1 MRAKRAVIIG
11 DPLQLRHVA
20 NIDTSTDRMLLDQNK
35 LIEYLEWSYSSQSLF
50 DLAAAIRDEDS
61 MITLR
66 DHHRSDSQIIE
77 YSNKEFYD
85 GQLRVA
91 TKHEHL
97 NKPRKDEPAIRWV
110 QVKGTSVR
118 PSQGSVT
125 CAQEAKRVV
134 EEIDRLAGQGY
145 KGSIGVVTPFAP
157 QARMI
162 GDLLAQRDD
171 LTAFLRASDSLVAT
185 AHSFQGDERDVIIM
199 SPALQSG
206 APDSAIKFVSSQANL
221 FNVAVT
227 RARAALI
234 VVGNREAKELNKVPH
249 IQAFVKYVEQ
259 IGKSTERRLSENSKD
274 YGPKFPSERRDG
286 SVSDFEVKLYEAL
299 YKSGIKTTP
308 QLSVDQY
315 RLDLA
320 LIDGDRK
327 LDIEVD
333 GEFYHRHWTGENI
346 RRDMLRSQRL
356 IELGWDVQR
365 FWVYQVR
372 DDIDGCVKRVRKW
385 LKG

>member
-1 MRAKRAVIIG
+1 
-11 DPLQLRHVA
+11 
-20 NIDTSTDRMLLDQNK
+20 
-35 LIEYLEWSYSSQSLF
+35 
-50 DLAAAIRDEDS
+50 
-61 MITLR
+61 
-66 DHHRSDSQIIE
+66 
-77 YSNKEFYD
+77 
-85 GQLRVA
+85 
-91 TKHEHL
+91 
-97 NKPRKDEPAIRWV
+97 
-110 QVKGTSVR
+110 
-118 PSQGSVT
+118 
-125 CAQEAKRVV
+125 
-134 EEIDRLAGQGY
+134 
-145 KGSIGVVTPFAP
+145 
-157 QARMI
+157 
-162 GDLLAQRDD
+162 
-171 LTAFLRASDSLVAT
+171 
-185 AHSFQGDERDVIIM
+185 
-199 SPALQSG
+199 
-206 APDSAIKFVSSQANL
+206 
-221 FNVAVT
+221 
-227 RARAALI
+227 
-234 VVGNREAKELNKVPH
+234 LNKVPH

-372 DDIDGCVKRVRKW
+372 DDIDGCVKRVKKW
-385 LKG
+385 LK